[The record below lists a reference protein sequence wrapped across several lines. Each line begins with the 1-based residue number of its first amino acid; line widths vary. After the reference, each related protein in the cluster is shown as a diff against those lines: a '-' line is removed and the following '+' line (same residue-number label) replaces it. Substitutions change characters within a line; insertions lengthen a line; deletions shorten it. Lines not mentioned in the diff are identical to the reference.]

1 MSAEFINE
9 IFMKSG
15 SLEYL
20 KILDF
25 STLLP
30 RPYATLALSDLEA
43 DTLRVV
49 SGSRPD
55 LVALMPPFLPGT
67 EISANLAWLVRGKCS
82 ITLNLKKHQAVTIVK
97 QLILISEYDIILEQ
111 FRPGVMDKLGLGYE
125 HLKKIN
131 PGLIYCSLT
140 GYGQDGPYSKRA
152 GHDINYLAR
161 SGLMSYS
168 GTKADGPALTG
179 MQIADV
185 ASGSNNV
192 IIGILAA
199 VLFQNNTGNGQHIDI
214 SMMDGVVPFNAMT
227 GAGAIIYGLDPEREG
242 ELLNGGSHYEFYE
255 TKDGQYISFGGL
267 EPQFFSAFCHTI
279 GCPDLIEGGVMPK
292 DIDQVKARVRKIIK
306 TKTRDK
312 WEESFKNVDACVEPV
327 LTLSEAL
334 NDPHVIHRGLVFD
347 VELSDG
353 CSVRQFGTPI
363 QFSET
368 PLHYSK
374 AGQPAGADNKEVL
387 LKLGYSDEEIEDL
400 FE

>member
-1 MSAEFINE
+1 
-9 IFMKSG
+9 MKSG
-15 SLEYL
+15 PLEYL

-30 RPYATLALSDLEA
+30 GPYATLVLSDLGA
-43 DTLRVV
+43 DILRVV

-55 LVALMPPFLPGT
+55 LAALMPPFLPGT
-67 EISANLAWLVRGKCS
+67 KISANLAWLGRGKRS
-82 ITLNLKKHQAVTIVK
+82 ITLNLKKPQAVTIVK
-97 QLILISEYDIILEQ
+97 QLISEYDILLEQ

-140 GYGQDGPYSKRA
+140 GYGQTGPYSKRA

-168 GTKADGPALTG
+168 GTKADGPVLTG

-199 VLFQNNTGNGQHIDI
+199 VLCRNNTGNGQHIDI
-214 SMMDGVVPFNAMT
+214 SMMDGVLPFNAMT
-227 GAGAIIYGLDPEREG
+227 GAGALVNGSDPAREG
-242 ELLNGGSHYEFYE
+242 ELLNGGSLYDFYE
-255 TKDGQYISFGGL
+255 TKDGKHISFGGL
-267 EPQFFSAFCHTI
+267 EPQFFSAFCNTI

-292 DIDQVKARVRKIIK
+292 DIDQVKARVRRIIK
-306 TKTRDK
+306 TKTMDE
-312 WEESFKNVDACVEPV
+312 WEESFKDVDACVEPV

-334 NDPHVIHRGLVFD
+334 KDPHVNHRGLVVD
-347 VELSDG
+347 VELPDG
-353 CSVRQFGTPI
+353 GSVRQIGTPI
-363 QFSET
+363 RFSET
-368 PLHYSK
+368 PLQYSK
-374 AGQPAGADNKEVL
+374 AGQPTGTDNREVL
-387 LKLGYSDEEIEDL
+387 LKLGYSEEEIEDFINSGL

>member
-1 MSAEFINE
+1 
-9 IFMKSG
+9 MKAG
-15 SLEYL
+15 PLEYF
-20 KILDF
+20 KVLDF

-30 RPYATLALSDLEA
+30 GPYATLVLSDLGA
-43 DTLRVV
+43 DILRVV

-55 LVALMPPFLPGT
+55 LAALMPPFLPGT
-67 EISANLAWLVRGKCS
+67 DISANLAWLGRGKRS
-82 ITLNLKKHQAVTIVK
+82 ITLNLKKPRGITIIK
-97 QLILISEYDIILEQ
+97 QLISEYDILVEQ

-168 GTKADGPALTG
+168 GTKADGPVLTG

-199 VLFQNNTGNGQHIDI
+199 VLYRNNTGKGQHIDI

-227 GAGAIIYGLDPEREG
+227 GAGFLVNGISPVREG
-242 ELLNGGSHYEFYE
+242 EILNGGSLYDFYE
-255 TKDGQYISFGGL
+255 TKDGKYISFGGL
-267 EPQFFSAFCHTI
+267 EPQFFSAFCNTI

-306 TKTRDK
+306 TKTRDE
-312 WEESFKNVDACVEPV
+312 WEESFKDVDACVEPV
-327 LTLSEAL
+327 LSLSEAL
-334 NDPHVIHRGLVFD
+334 NDPHINHRRLVVD
-347 VELSDG
+347 VELPDG
-353 CSVRQFGTPI
+353 GSVRQIGTPI
-363 QFSET
+363 RFSET
-368 PLHYSK
+368 PLQYSK
-374 AGQPAGADNKEVL
+374 AGQPAGTNNRDVL
-387 LKLGYSDEEIEDL
+387 LKLGYSEEEIEDFKTSGL